1 MVSVKRLASLNLV
14 INMLVFK
21 VHKVDKDG
29 IALLF
34 HQSFMRFIPVF
45 SYSAELY
52 IVPSIFAKFSILT
65 SIIFFSIDR
74 QINLK

>member
-1 MVSVKRLASLNLV
+1 MVYVKRLTSLNLV

-21 VHKVDKDG
+21 VCKVGKDG

-45 SYSAELY
+45 FYSAELY
-52 IVPSIFAKFSILT
+52 IVPSIVAKFSILT
-65 SIIFFSIDR
+65 SMIFFSIDR